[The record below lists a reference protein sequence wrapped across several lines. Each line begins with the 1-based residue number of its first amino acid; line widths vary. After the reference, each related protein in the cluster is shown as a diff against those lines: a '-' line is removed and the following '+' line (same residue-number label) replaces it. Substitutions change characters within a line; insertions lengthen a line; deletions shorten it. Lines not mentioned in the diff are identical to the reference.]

1 MTPSYLMIDPPVLL
15 AATGDDRELF
25 CSLSQTFLDTAPAL
39 LARLEQAAGAGA
51 LPAFVHAC
59 HTLRGTTMLLGGH
72 ELSALLAE
80 LERQARRGEPPGAAP
95 LQQVARLFA
104 LTCEEVRLSIANY
117 QNIQ

>member
-39 LARLEQAAGAGA
+39 LARLEQVAGA

-80 LERQARRGEPPGAAP
+80 LERLARRGEPPGAAP

-104 LTCEEVRLSIANY
+104 LTCEEVRRSIVHY
-117 QNIQ
+117 QDAQ